1 MITVQNLTKQGREVI
16 FYDGKEYIHYWL
28 EGQSSVTMP
37 DSFITNTVTELARR
51 KILFL
56 LKNN

>member
-28 EGQSSVTMP
+28 EGQATVTRP
-37 DSFITNTVTELARR
+37 DSYITNTVNELARR
-51 KILFL
+51 KILL
-56 LKNN
+56 LQKTN